1 MDVLAH
7 PSEIKHICAMPR
19 SWEVV
24 LPLFELTRDLGMS
37 SSRALEKQLG
47 IDLPRSCV
55 FVYGRRVI
63 TPREVIRATR
73 LGRFCTQAVLAP
85 PVEWLLLHM
94 GLIAHEVS
102 DDDEPLPMVATISQG
117 GRCVHVAKRL
127 GLREWM
133 SETSRGRV
141 LIEVYA
147 DETARQSAYRFT
159 LSSECEGRDGE

>member
-1 MDVLAH
+1 
-7 PSEIKHICAMPR
+7 MPR

-24 LPLFELTRDLGMS
+24 LPLVELTRDLGMQ

-55 FVYGRRVI
+55 FVHGRRAT
-63 TPREVIRATR
+63 TPKEVIRATR

-85 PVEWLLLHM
+85 PVEWLLLRM
-94 GLIAHEVS
+94 GLVAHEVS
-102 DDDEPLPMVATISQG
+102 DDGESLPMVATVSQG

-133 SETSRGRV
+133 SETPRGRV
-141 LIEVYA
+141 LVEVYA

-159 LSSECEGRDGE
+159 VQREHILASECEGEGEGA